1 MRIPI
6 LFISELM
13 KDPANRLEVPTK
25 IQYTDRMENKKYL
38 IVDKE
43 TGRTSRLDNQE
54 FNNAIEGLDAV
65 SDHFNSWVCESYI
78 IIELPAWG
86 SKQKQP

>member
-1 MRIPI
+1 
-6 LFISELM
+6 M
-13 KDPANRLEVPTK
+13 K
-25 IQYTDRMENKKYL
+25 NKKYL

-65 SDHFNSWVCESYI
+65 SDHFNSWTCESYI
-78 IIELPAWG
+78 IIELPA
-86 SKQKQP
+86 

>member
-1 MRIPI
+1 
-6 LFISELM
+6 M
-13 KDPANRLEVPTK
+13 K
-25 IQYTDRMENKKYL
+25 NKKYL

-78 IIELPAWG
+78 IIELPA
-86 SKQKQP
+86 